1 MSGKIHLARFKKAGV
16 NFEIIIVPDR
26 AVDFKE
32 GRLSD
37 VSSALDND
45 EIFFDAKKG
54 KVASSSELEK
64 AFSTSDKEE
73 VAKIIISKGEL
84 QLTSEH
90 RNAAREQKKKLLVNM
105 IHVNVVDPR
114 TKLPHPVTRIEAAL
128 EQGKISIDYNKGV
141 EEQFDAIISKLRPI
155 IPISI
160 EKKVVVVKIPSL
172 YAGKSFSFVK
182 SNSKVLG
189 DEWAADGCYIAKV
202 EMPAGF
208 YPTFLDKV
216 NAMTHGEVEV
226 KEV

>member
-1 MSGKIHLARFKKAGV
+1 MSDKIHLARLKKAGI
-16 NFEIIIVPDR
+16 NFEVIIVPDG

-37 VSSALDND
+37 VSSALEND
-45 EIFFDAKKG
+45 EVFFDAKKG
-54 KVASSSELEK
+54 KVASSQELEK
-64 AFSTSDKEE
+64 AFNTSDSLE
-73 VAKIIISKGEL
+73 VAKIIIMKGEL

-90 RNAAREQKKKLLVNM
+90 RNAAREQKKKLLINM
-105 IHVNVVDPR
+105 IHMNVVDPR

-141 EEQFDAIISKLRPI
+141 EEQFDTIISKLRPI

-160 EKKVVVVKIPSL
+160 EKRVIVVKIPSL

-189 DEWAADGCYIAKV
+189 DEWAGDGSYIAKV

-208 YPTFLDKV
+208 YPTFLDKI
-216 NAMTHGEVEV
+216 NAMTHGDVEV
-226 KEV
+226 RDV